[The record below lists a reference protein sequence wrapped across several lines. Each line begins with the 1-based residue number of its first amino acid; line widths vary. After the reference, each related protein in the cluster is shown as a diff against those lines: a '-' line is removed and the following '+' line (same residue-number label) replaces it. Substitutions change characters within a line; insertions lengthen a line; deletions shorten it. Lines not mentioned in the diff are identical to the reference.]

1 MYRFVLGVASLS
13 VLSLF
18 AVGVLA
24 GDSCHCGGQKSDK
37 GATIRTLTTRFTYK
51 AVVPELPAGTKA
63 LDLWL
68 PIPSDDRWQTVR
80 DVQVTSPYP
89 HRITQEQKFGNRMV
103 YVHADNPQAPV
114 TVTVSFVVERKE
126 VKVLANGGQG
136 KDCNCS
142 EQCNC
147 PHCRADKALR
157 QLSLQPETLVPVGGR
172 FLTIATEVTQGKQT
186 KLEKV
191 RAIFEHVVAT
201 MQYDYKRESPKLGE
215 GDVTFVCDFRK
226 GNCSDLHSYL
236 ISLARS
242 LGIVCQPAVKDAVQP
257 KEAVEVESFARWG
270 SCLLY
275 TSDAADE

>member
-103 YVHADNPQAPV
+103 YVRV
-114 TVTVSFVVERKE
+114 TGQGTRDKFEVAVSFIVER
-126 VKVLANGGQG
+126 
-136 KDCNCS
+136 
-142 EQCNC
+142 
-147 PHCRADKALR
+147 
-157 QLSLQPETLVPVGGR
+157 
-172 FLTIATEVTQGKQT
+172 
-186 KLEKV
+186 
-191 RAIFEHVVAT
+191 
-201 MQYDYKRESPKLGE
+201 
-215 GDVTFVCDFRK
+215 
-226 GNCSDLHSYL
+226 
-236 ISLARS
+236 
-242 LGIVCQPAVKDAVQP
+242 
-257 KEAVEVESFARWG
+257 
-270 SCLLY
+270 
-275 TSDAADE
+275 